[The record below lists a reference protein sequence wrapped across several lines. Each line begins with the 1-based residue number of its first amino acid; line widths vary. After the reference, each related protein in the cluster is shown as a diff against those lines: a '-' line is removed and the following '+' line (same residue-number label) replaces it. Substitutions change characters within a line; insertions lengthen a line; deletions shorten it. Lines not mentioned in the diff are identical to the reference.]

1 MNFQEAL
8 TNFATAISLP
18 GFYIAK
24 ANGYLSVASFN
35 VLMTVSVVVVTV
47 LLWRHMQNVKA

>member
-8 TNFATAISLP
+8 TNFTTAISLP

-35 VLMTVSVVVVTV
+35 VLMTLSVVVVSV
-47 LLWRHMQNVKA
+47 LLWRHMKNVKA